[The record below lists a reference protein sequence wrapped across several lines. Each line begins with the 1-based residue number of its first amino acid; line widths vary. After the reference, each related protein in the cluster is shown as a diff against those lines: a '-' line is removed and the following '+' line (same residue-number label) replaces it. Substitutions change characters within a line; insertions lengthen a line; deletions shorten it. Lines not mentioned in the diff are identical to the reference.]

1 MLRIV
6 LLLFFSTSS
15 VMAEDDQR
23 LWEAIEQLKQRIERL
38 ETNAGLADKS
48 LPAEAAQ
55 TAAIDNS
62 EMAASATAFSRYWLS
77 PNSDFDASAE
87 APLREGRMPLGPVIK
102 LNPEDYGYRYSGFFD
117 ERSDPSRY
125 PVAAVSIE
133 GELMIAQSGPYQL
146 IIKPT
151 PPREVGGAGNVEI
164 AVEISIGGENM
175 LALAFTDSLSTQQ
188 KEIEIM
194 AGRQP
199 LKINIVARSPGFG
212 PSPTRSL
219 VYVGLQAENDIAS
232 SPIKSYLVPVKKK

>member
-6 LLLFFSTSS
+6 LLLLFSTAA
-15 VMAEDDQR
+15 MAQDDHR
-23 LWEAIEQLKQRIERL
+23 LWEAIEQLKQRIDRL
-38 ETNAGLADKS
+38 ETNAGLTDKS
-48 LPAEAAQ
+48 LTTGVGQ
-55 TAAIDNS
+55 TAATTNS
-62 EMAASATAFSRYWLS
+62 EMAVSTTVFSRYWLS
-77 PNSDFDASAE
+77 PNSEFKAGAE
-87 APLREGRMPLGPVIK
+87 TPLREGRMALGPVIK
-102 LNPEDYGYRYSGFFD
+102 LNPEIYGYRYSGFFD

-133 GELMIAQSGPYQL
+133 GELMLEQSGLYQL
-146 IIKPT
+146 VIKPT

-164 AVEISIGGENM
+164 AIEISIGEENV
-175 LALAFTDSLSTQQ
+175 LTLPFSDSLAIQQ

-194 AGRQP
+194 AGRWP

-232 SPIKSYLVPVKKK
+232 SPVKSYLVPVKKK

>member
-6 LLLFFSTSS
+6 LLLMFSTS
-15 VMAEDDQR
+15 VMAHDDQR
-23 LWEAIEQLKQRIERL
+23 LWETIEQLKQRIERL
-38 ETNAGLADKS
+38 EKKAGLADKS
-48 LPAEAAQ
+48 QPSEDGQ
-55 TAAIDNS
+55 TAAS
-62 EMAASATAFSRYWLS
+62 AGTEMAASAAAFSRYWLS
-77 PNSDFDASAE
+77 PNSDFEASAE
-87 APLREGRMPLGPVIK
+87 APLREGLMALGPVIK

-133 GELMIAQSGPYQL
+133 GELLIAQSGTYQL
-146 IIKPT
+146 VIKPT

-164 AVEISIGGENM
+164 AVEISIGGENV
-175 LALAFTDSLSTQQ
+175 LKLPFSDSLATQQ

-212 PSPTRSL
+212 PSPTRAL
-219 VYVGLQAENDIAS
+219 VYIGLQAGNDIAS
-232 SPIKSYLVPVKKK
+232 SPIKFYLVPGRKK